1 MIYNQALIEI
11 TKQGAVA
18 VEEIKFSPPK
28 LQTLISSIQNGG
40 SPIINKNG
48 SPAANALKNKQILQL
63 QGQQQQQQQQQQNH
77 SQQQHNNQSSVYSLN
92 SLNPYYVQQVLCQL
106 QKPHNFIKQVHV
118 VVKNTPFGISMKS
131 NDPQFNFHNYVIKAT
146 LLYDCDPPK
155 MVDFIHNE
163 PLQYV
168 ATVSEDG
175 TEVVVDVKVGIL
187 SSQHQGSMFLAVLHI
202 SHTSVPSPSPNEPIM
217 TILNNIGGNS
227 IANLNSQL
235 PNPIYNLCV
244 VSHPIRIVSKV
255 DHVKKEGIPILKKK
269 TFHEILT
276 DKLKKLQ
283 KFQDSQSKWIKNLY
297 QQHLI
302 EFDMEPY
309 CSKKD
314 QNNNN
319 NNNNSNSNCQNGGG
333 SICDD
338 SSNSSTPSLSSYSN
352 GNNKYNN
359 NNNDS
364 SESDESDDDDNN
376 DDDDNDSID
385 FNISKQKNQQ
395 HLQQQ
400 LLNHQSKQ
408 QKVSS
413 TNNNTTTT
421 TSSSSAS
428 SIQQKQQPVQ
438 PQQQKQQNQSSNFQN
453 SFNRVVEAFKYVPES
468 ERKDIITK
476 MVEQLRSDDL
486 EQLVA
491 TFMDELGVG
500 DANSDVSSTKGGN
513 NNNNNS
519 IGCFCENCPSK
530 KELERFQGLCMNF
543 FVPQSTLN
551 PMNNQQLLYSSLFSS
566 SNDNNTQSQ
575 MNNSIS
581 VNNHHH
587 HHHHQPNNSN
597 LTNDLLQLPIV

>member
-40 SPIINKNG
+40 SPIISKNG

-63 QGQQQQQQQQQQNH
+63 QGQQQQHQQQQQQQHHHNH
-77 SQQQHNNQSSVYSLN
+77 SQQHNNQSVYSLN

-146 LLYDCDPPK
+146 LLYDSDPPK

-202 SHTSVPSPSPNEPIM
+202 SHTSVPTPSPNEPIM

-235 PNPIYNLCV
+235 PNPIHNLCV

-283 KFQDSQSKWIKNLY
+283 KFQDGQSKWIKNLY

-314 QNNNN
+314 HNNN
-319 NNNNSNSNCQNGGG
+319 NNNNSISSNNSGFNCQNGG
-333 SICDD
+333 SNCDD

-359 NNNDS
+359 NNDS
-364 SESDESDDDDNN
+364 SESDDDDEDDNN
-376 DDDDNDSID
+376 EEDDNDSID
-385 FNISKQKNQQ
+385 FSISKQKNQQ

-408 QKVSS
+408 QQQQKNISS
-413 TNNNTTTT
+413 INTT
-421 TSSSSAS
+421 TSST
-428 SIQQKQQPVQ
+428 QPQQPVQ
-438 PQQQKQQNQSSNFQN
+438 SQQNQSSNFQN
-453 SFNRVVEAFKYVPES
+453 SFNRVVEAFKIVPEY
-468 ERKDIITK
+468 ERKEIITK

-500 DANSDVSSTKGGN
+500 DANSEISTKGN
-513 NNNNNS
+513 NNNNNNNNGV
-519 IGCFCENCPSK
+519 GCFCENCPSK
-530 KELERFQGLCMNF
+530 RELERFQGLCFNL
-543 FVPQSTLN
+543 FVPQSSSNT
-551 PMNNQQLLYSSLFSS
+551 MTNQQLLYSSLFSNDS
-566 SNDNNTQSQ
+566 SIPTQSQ
-575 MNNSIS
+575 MSNSIS

-587 HHHHQPNNSN
+587 HHHHQSNNSN